1 MKQVLQSARSGK
13 LALKEVPDPKVR
25 AGHLLVRTRT
35 SLISAGT
42 ERMVVQ
48 FAKKSLAGKAK
59 ARPDL
64 VRKVIDKAKRDGVAA
79 TIRAVLTRLDEPLP
93 LGYSACGD
101 VVALGE
107 GTEGRFRVG
116 QRLAIAGA
124 GLANHADFN
133 VVPVNLASAVPDD
146 VNDEEA
152 CFGTLGAIALHGVRN
167 MGLELGDVAA
177 VIGAGLVGQ
186 IAVQLLGLA
195 GIRAVAFDYN
205 AARLDL
211 CSYSR
216 AAMARR

>member
-1 MKQVLQSARSGK
+1 MKQVVQSARSGK

-25 AGHLLVRTRT
+25 SGHILVRTRS

-48 FAKKSLAGKAK
+48 FAKKSLAAKAK

-64 VRKVIDKAKRDGVAA
+64 VRKVLEKTKRDGIVS
-79 TIRAVLTRLDEPLP
+79 TMRAVLARLDEPLP

-101 VVALGE
+101 VIAVGDGAE
-107 GTEGRFRVG
+107 GKFRVG
-116 QRLAIAGA
+116 QRVAVAGA

-133 VVPVNLASAVPDD
+133 VVPVHLTAPVPED

-152 CFGTLGAIALHGVRN
+152 CFGTLGSIALHGVRN
-167 MGLELGDVAA
+167 MGLEFGDCAA

-186 IAVQLLGLA
+186 LAAQLLELA
-195 GIRAVAFDYN
+195 GIRVAVFDYN
-205 AARLDL
+205 EGRLAL
-211 CSYSR
+211 AKYGR
-216 AAMARR
+216 A